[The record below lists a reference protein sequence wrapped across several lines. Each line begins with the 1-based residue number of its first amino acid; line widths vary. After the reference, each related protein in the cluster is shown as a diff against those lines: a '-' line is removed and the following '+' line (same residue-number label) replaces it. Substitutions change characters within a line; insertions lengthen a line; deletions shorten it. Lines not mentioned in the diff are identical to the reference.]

1 MAKESCSLEN
11 NPIDNTHKMLVI
23 NMITP
28 MKIVDNL
35 PVDFPVLEEGF
46 LSIKNGDFFSEFFKN
61 LKLNKKQILN

>member
-11 NPIDNTHKMLVI
+11 NPIENSPKMLVI

-28 MKIVDNL
+28 MKIGVNL
-35 PVDFPVLEEGF
+35 PVLEEGF

-61 LKLNKKQILN
+61 LK

>member
-11 NPIDNTHKMLVI
+11 NPIENTHKMLVI

-35 PVDFPVLEEGF
+35 PVDFPVLKEAF
-46 LSIKNGDFFSEFFKN
+46 LSIKNGDFFS
-61 LKLNKKQILN
+61 